1 MLPVHRHH
9 MRAFTLF
16 ANRAGLRYAQC
27 NSSWPT
33 SRSMLMFRIT
43 FAAFVATFITA
54 PHWAWW
60 PLFFCIA
67 FVTTIDSNKGATQ

>member
-1 MLPVHRHH
+1 
-9 MRAFTLF
+9 
-16 ANRAGLRYAQC
+16 
-27 NSSWPT
+27 
-33 SRSMLMFRIT
+33 MLMFRIT